1 MDALI
6 PNTVHV
12 LLALT
17 LPPLL
22 LGVIAKTKALF
33 AGRVGPPLLQ
43 PYYDLVKLFQKGS
56 VFSTTTTWVFRAGP
70 VVGLV
75 TAAIAILLIPL
86 GNTITLPSSAGDVPS
101 IISTAPISFTGDL
114 VVLAYLLGL
123 GRFFTA
129 SAALDTGSAFEGMGA
144 AREVTF
150 ACLGE
155 PAFFL
160 GLLVL
165 AKLSGSLQL
174 ASMLGTALA
183 WHWPTAGAALALV
196 LLSWFILLLA
206 ENSRIPFDDPS
217 THLELTMIHEV
228 MVLDHGGPAFG
239 MILYGAALK
248 LFLFGALVARLAFP
262 WATGSP
268 WLDWP
273 LFVGGMLVIAVAVGV
288 VESTMARLRLTHVPI
303 LLVAACLLSAFGVI
317 LVVR

>member
-1 MDALI
+1 MDTI
-6 PNTVHV
+6 VHTTVHV

-33 AGRVGPPLLQ
+33 AGRVGPPVLQ
-43 PYYDLVKLFQKGS
+43 PYYDLCKLLRKGS
-56 VFSTTTTWVFRAGP
+56 VFSTTTTWVFRASP
-70 VVGLV
+70 VIGLV
-75 TAAIAILLIPL
+75 TAALAVLLIPL
-86 GNTITLPSSAGDVPS
+86 AN
-101 IISTAPISFTGDL
+101 STAPVSFTGDL
-114 VVLAYLLGL
+114 VLLAYLLGL

-150 ACLGE
+150 ACLAE
-155 PAFFL
+155 PALFL

-174 ASMLGTALA
+174 AGMLGGSLGS
-183 WHWPTAGAALALV
+183 HWPTAGASLALV
-196 LLSWFILLLA
+196 LLSWFIVLLA
-206 ENSRIPFDDPS
+206 ENSRIPFDDPN

-228 MVLDHGGPAFG
+228 MVLDHSGPAFG
-239 MILYGAALK
+239 MILYAAAIK
-248 LFLFGALVARLAFP
+248 LFLFGALIVRLAVP
-262 WATGSP
+262 ATGSP
-268 WLDWP
+268 LLDWP
-273 LFVGGMLVIAVAVGV
+273 LFVGGILAVAVAVGV